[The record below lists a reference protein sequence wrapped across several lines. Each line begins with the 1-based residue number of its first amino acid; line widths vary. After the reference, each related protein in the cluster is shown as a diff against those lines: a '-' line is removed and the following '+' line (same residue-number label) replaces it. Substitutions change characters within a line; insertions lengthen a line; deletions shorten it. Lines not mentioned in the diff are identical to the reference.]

1 MPGESVCA
9 DRRLRHG
16 QFPVAFVELMYQ
28 VFYGKSS
35 RFAARARDFTDQI
48 AAGQAGRLVIQER
61 DEILVSGLAAK
72 SKINLVQ

>member
-1 MPGESVCA
+1 
-9 DRRLRHG
+9 
-16 QFPVAFVELMYQ
+16 MYQ